1 MSYSLDANILLYAAN
16 ESADHHRRA
25 RAFLKER
32 LDDSE
37 LMVLSYSTLMA
48 FLRISTHPRIFP
60 NPLAPEVALKNIM
73 SLIRRPQVRLIAEKK
88 SFFVDYQEATADMM
102 IRGNL
107 VPDAQLAILL
117 QEHGVKTLYT
127 NDSDFRKFPFLN
139 PVNPFL

>member
-1 MSYSLDANILLYAAN
+1 MSYSLDANILLYAVN
-16 ESADHHRRA
+16 ESADHHQRA

-32 LDDSE
+32 LKDSE
-37 LMVLSYSTLMA
+37 LMVLAYSTLMA

-60 NPLAPEVALKNIM
+60 NPLAPELALKNIR
-73 SLIRRPQVRLIAEKK
+73 SLVSCPQVRLIAEKE
-88 SFFVDYQEATADMM
+88 SFFADYEEATAPMM

-107 VPDAQLAILL
+107 VPDAHLAILL

-127 NDSDFRKFPFLN
+127 NDSDFRKFAFLN